1 MAQVTRCVVVLL
13 LAGAAFAGP
22 GTAVVRADSI
32 EVELVTEHKSVQ
44 PGGEI
49 HAGIRMKMDF
59 GWHVYWRNAGD
70 AGVSPTIKWSLPE
83 GFVAGP
89 IQWPAPHRIPI
100 GGLMNYGYEGEVLLP
115 VTIKVP
121 PELHGSA
128 VNIAAK
134 VDWQVCEEICILGEA
149 ELDLFLPLKKAA
161 PKVDERWRELF
172 ARTRKELP
180 QAPPAGRVS
189 AAARGGEVAL
199 TWEEPL
205 KSGNVEL
212 ERMVF
217 FPADDGMI
225 ENAAAQPVE
234 LLLDADAL
242 RKSMTLVLTPAA
254 TRKQPLARLAGVL
267 VIGSADARA
276 AYAIDVPVG
285 ATPVREGSI
294 ETVDAPRENVDRPH
308 PFTSFG
314 TRHVLVLLGGVLL
327 GFVLIWAMRKRGRP
341 AG

>member
-1 MAQVTRCVVVLL
+1 MNRALLACVAPVL
-13 LAGAAFAGP
+13 LAGTALAGP
-22 GTAVVRADSI
+22 GTGVVRADSI

-59 GWHVYWRNAGD
+59 GWHVYWRNPGD
-70 AGVSPTIKWSLPE
+70 SGLPPTIKWSLPE

-100 GGLMNYGYEGEVLLP
+100 GGLVNYGYEGEVLLP
-115 VTIKVP
+115 VTIKAP
-121 PELHGSA
+121 PAQGGD
-128 VNIAAK
+128 VVRIAAK
-134 VDWQVCEEICILGEA
+134 VDWQICEEICILGEA
-149 ELDLFLPLKKAA
+149 ELELPVRVSKAA
-161 PKVDERWRELF
+161 PEVDDRWRELF
-172 ARTRKELP
+172 ARTRRALP

-189 AAARGGEVAL
+189 AAVYGDE
-199 TWEEPL
+199 
-205 KSGNVEL
+205 VEL
-212 ERMVF
+212 RWNGAATRMVF
-217 FPADDGMI
+217 FPASDGMI
-225 ENAAAQPVE
+225 ENAAEQLAVSFTGRSSVTQIM
-234 LLLDADAL
+234 L
-242 RKSMTLVLTPAA
+242 KPAGER
-254 TRKQPLARLAGVL
+254 TQPLARVSGVV

-285 ATPVREGSI
+285 EPRARETSI
-294 ETVDAPRENVDRPH
+294 GTQAAETTRTNPDKPR

-314 TRHVLVLLGGVLL
+314 TRHLLVLLGGVLL

>member
-1 MAQVTRCVVVLL
+1 MRCVVVLL

-70 AGVSPTIKWSLPE
+70 SGVSPAIKWSLPE
-83 GFVAGP
+83 GFVASP

-100 GGLMNYGYEGEVLLP
+100 GGLVNYGYEGEVLLP
-115 VTIKVP
+115 VTIKAP

-149 ELDLFLPLKKAA
+149 ELEFPVRVSKAV
-161 PKVDERWRELF
+161 PEVDDRWRELF
-172 ARTRKELP
+172 ARTRRALP
-180 QAPPAGRVS
+180 RAPPTGRVS
-189 AAARGGEVAL
+189 AAARGREVTL
-199 TWEEPL
+199 TWDEPV
-205 KSGNVEL
+205 KSGKLAVPSA
-212 ERMVF
+212 VF
-217 FPADDGMI
+217 FPASDGMI
-225 ENAAAQPVE
+225 ENAAAQPAEHVFDLNVRRE
-234 LLLDADAL
+234 
-242 RKSMTLVLTPAA
+242 RITLVLTPATA
-254 TRKQPLARLAGVL
+254 REQPLTRLAGVL

-276 AYAIDVPVG
+276 AYAIDVPIG

-314 TRHVLVLLGGVLL
+314 TRHLLVLLGGVLL

-341 AG
+341 VG